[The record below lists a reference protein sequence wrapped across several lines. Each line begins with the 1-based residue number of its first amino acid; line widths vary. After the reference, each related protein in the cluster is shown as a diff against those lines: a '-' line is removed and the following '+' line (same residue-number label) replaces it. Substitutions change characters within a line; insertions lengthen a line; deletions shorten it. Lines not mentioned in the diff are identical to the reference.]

1 MRPIGAIKAQQ
12 PGPLEIQAHGAV
24 LIERKIPR
32 FFCRR
37 SSAPVRHVNTATE
50 PYQEYLACAQLWT
63 CRASFFVAICP
74 GAFRKALSAAPRQ
87 ITA

>member
-50 PYQEYLACAQLWT
+50 PYQEY
-63 CRASFFVAICP
+63 
-74 GAFRKALSAAPRQ
+74 SAALGYDMPGQFLCCHLPRRIPQGIKCRPRQ